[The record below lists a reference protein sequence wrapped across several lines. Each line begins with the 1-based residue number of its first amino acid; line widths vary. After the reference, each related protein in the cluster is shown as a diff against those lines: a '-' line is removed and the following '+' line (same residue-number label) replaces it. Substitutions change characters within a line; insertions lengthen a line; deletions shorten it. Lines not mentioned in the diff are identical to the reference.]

1 MGMVMI
7 IKVVMV
13 MMVITEMVMVTRSSS
28 RGHQIKED
36 GVLVMKC

>member
-1 MGMVMI
+1 MVMI
-7 IKVVMV
+7 IKV

-36 GVLVMKC
+36 GALVMKC